1 MSDRSIL
8 SNKEQQRLDI
18 IKATLERK
26 ITNGQAAK
34 MLCISSRQ
42 VQRLKKAVKTE
53 GEKTIR
59 HKLKGRKSNH
69 SVDSSIKENLL
80 KKIKDA
86 YRDFKPGFATEKLW
100 EQYGTSV
107 TSQTIRVWMIEAG
120 LWKPRKQK
128 KTGKYRSWRPRKEYY
143 GELAQFDACY
153 HYWFENRYCD
163 KEGYSIETCLLA
175 AIDDATGKITK
186 AEFSLN
192 EGVVAVFNFW
202 EKYVLEIGKPTNVY
216 LDKFSTYKINHK
228 SAVDNHELITQ
239 FQRAMLDLAINLIL
253 AHSPQAKGRVERLFQ
268 TLQDRLIKEM
278 RLAGINTLDEGN
290 KFLKK
295 TFIPKFNQKF
305 AVVPTKEGNVHKS
318 LSEIDRENLSR
329 IFSIQ
334 SRRRVNNDFTIQF
347 KNSWYQLEELQPTTV
362 RARDKILVEEWLN
375 RTIHFSLRE
384 KYLNYTILPER
395 PKKIKQLPL
404 ILTTHR
410 LNWKPPLDHPWRQY
424 HKTES

>member
-143 GELAQFDACY
+143 GELAQFDGSY

-239 FQRAMLDLAINLIL
+239 FQRAMLDLAINLIP

>member
-107 TSQTIRVWMIEAG
+107 TSQTIRGWMIEAG

-143 GELAQFDACY
+143 GELAQFDGSY

-239 FQRAMLDLAINLIL
+239 FQRAMLDLAINLIP